1 MRNGQRRRRQQETN
15 TVKKAP
21 NTTSSVIIQEKK
33 PTAIIKEKKS
43 DFHDGY
49 WAEISTMCV
58 DQENMRLQVQLLSI
72 AKKNLEATSIDN
84 PSKVHAALETV
95 HKLAS
100 RIQMLNG

>member
-1 MRNGQRRRRQQETN
+1 MRNGQRRCKKQKAIP
-15 TVKKAP
+15 VKKAP
-21 NTTSSVIIQEKK
+21 NTTS
-33 PTAIIKEKKS
+33 PIKEKKS
-43 DFHDGY
+43 DFDDGY
-49 WAEISTMCV
+49 WAEISAMCV

-100 RIQMLNG
+100 RIQMLNE